1 MDLSVVVK
9 VSKLCNLRCSY
20 CYETPWLGDPTRMS
34 IEEIGGI
41 FSTIKTLLLH
51 SPRVSRRVSFYWQGG
66 EPFAQPVEYWRSIA
80 NIQRKTFGVGLAEI
94 HNGIQSNGTLIKS
107 KHLALLRRDYLLG
120 LSFDVANELRA
131 TSSGRPT
138 GGKVI
143 STLDWLLDNRI
154 RLSGCI
160 AVISRN
166 NIDRPL
172 AIADFFLS
180 RKLDFRLLNV
190 YTALDALPQ
199 VKAQAADWVEY
210 LRFCEA
216 LLFYEPVRRA
226 LAAGLSI
233 EPLSTA
239 LAMLRLNKI
248 STARGKPN
256 DGQREW
262 VLVIDTNG
270 DLYSAGDLYDPAF
283 RYGNVFRQSIDAL
296 MLSDGR
302 RRRIDRGSAR
312 IKSICGGCFLYRRGC
327 DGTYVAHCTPEEARA
342 FRSIGTCYYGWLA
355 AAERRAT
362 VNVSGDR

>member
-1 MDLSVVVK
+1 M
-9 VSKLCNLRCSY
+9 
-20 CYETPWLGDPTRMS
+20 
-34 IEEIGGI
+34 
-41 FSTIKTLLLH
+41 
-51 SPRVSRRVSFYWQGG
+51 
-66 EPFAQPVEYWRSIA
+66 
-80 NIQRKTFGVGLAEI
+80 
-94 HNGIQSNGTLIKS
+94 
-107 KHLALLRRDYLLG
+107 
-120 LSFDVANELRA
+120 
-131 TSSGRPT
+131 
-138 GGKVI
+138 
-143 STLDWLLDNRI
+143 
-154 RLSGCI
+154 
-160 AVISRN
+160 
-166 NIDRPL
+166 
-172 AIADFFLS
+172 
-180 RKLDFRLLNV
+180 
-190 YTALDALPQ
+190 
-199 VKAQAADWVEY
+199 
-210 LRFCEA
+210 
-216 LLFYEPVRRA
+216 RRA